1 MSKSFFKTFIHD
13 LGDPDT
19 TVASDGLSSSEF
31 TGYIDTGSYI
41 LNAAVSGSLYGGIPN
56 NKAVVF
62 AGDPATGKTFFALGI
77 IKSFLTDNQDGH
89 VFYFDTESAVTNE
102 MLTTRG
108 IDITRIAKSEPDS
121 IEKFRHVAYKTLD
134 AYMQLPEEKR
144 FPLLMVLDSLSALP
158 SKKETEDMANE
169 KDVRDMSKAT
179 LIKAAFRVLRLK
191 LAKAKVPLIVTNH
204 VYSVIGSY
212 FPTKEMAGGQGAKY
226 AADIIVFLSKKKDRA
241 ADKEV
246 VGNIVKARMMKS
258 RLTKEETAVETRI
271 LFDGGLDRHYGLLA
285 MAVKQGCVKKVS
297 TRYEFPNGAKV
308 FEKAILRNPEKYFTT
323 DILDN
328 VEVYIKEHF
337 LYGSIGAPITDEEL
351 ELDDE

>member
-41 LNAAVSGSLYGGIPN
+41 LNAAISGSLYGGIPN
-56 NKAVVF
+56 NKAVIF

-77 IKSFLTDNQDGH
+77 VKSFLHDNKDGH

-102 MLTTRG
+102 MLTSRG
-108 IDITRIAKSEPDS
+108 IDVTRVAKSEPDS
-121 IEKFRHVAYKTLD
+121 IEKFRHVAYKALD
-134 AYMQLPEEKR
+134 AYTQLPEDKR

-204 VYSVIGSY
+204 VYAVIGCLKGDANIIMADGS
-212 FPTKEMAGGQGAKY
+212 TKNIT
-226 AADIIVFLSKKKDRA
+226 DV
-241 ADKEV
+241 V
-246 VGNIVKARMMKS
+246 VGDTVKTLDGTQPVTELFQYNVSDTYEIAFEDG
-258 RLTKEETAVETRI
+258 TTVTAT
-271 LFDGGLDRHYGLLA
+271 
-285 MAVKQGCVKKVS
+285 
-297 TRYEFPNGAKV
+297 PNHK
-308 FEKAILRNPEKYFTT
+308 FLTT
-323 DILDN
+323 DGRWVRADELR
-328 VEVYIKEHF
+328 E
-337 LYGSIGAPITDEEL
+337 TDEIRVGLSTEMPL
-351 ELDDE
+351 QLAECVS